1 MMLHRLARDSGGL
14 VQYHGADARI
24 ELGGRRIFLVHY
36 PDYGY
41 AMACTGEWDLV
52 CCGHSHCAGV
62 EQVANVKGGRSWL
75 ANPGT
80 VAALGR
86 SGDVDPRRPRV
97 DAIRHPQTPG
107 RVDAWPNS
115 SNLWRHSFF
124 LSAGAGALCRII
136 DARSPNELRH
146 KYRARAPRSRGR
158 EEIVFASNP
167 FAEISASV
175 PPAVMQ
181 AYVVLM
187 IVLVAAGT
195 LFDVVHK
202 GSARYFFENWRKS
215 KGKGAK
221 PLGGGE
227 LVSIAVKTGVVDVLT
242 SGEFCN
248 PRRRI
253 AHLLGMYGFVIY
265 VVTTAI
271 LIFGYPTTATPAP
284 GILPLL
290 WWIGGLMICVG
301 GYWFWFFIRVDVA
314 AEGHSPFRLVR
325 ADLFILS
332 LLASATLGLIWAF
345 LQSKGSAG
353 AGVFFGLYILATT
366 VLFAG
371 VPWSKFAHMFF
382 KPAAAFEK
390 RVSEANGTVENLPTQ
405 TRDDPEQ
412 RQRHSMELLRDA
424 PLNMGLGIKREA
436 PRHY

>member
-1 MMLHRLARDSGGL
+1 M
-14 VQYHGADARI
+14 
-24 ELGGRRIFLVHY
+24 F
-36 PDYGY
+36 
-41 AMACTGEWDLV
+41 T
-52 CCGHSHCAGV
+52 
-62 EQVANVKGGRSWL
+62 
-75 ANPGT
+75 
-80 VAALGR
+80 
-86 SGDVDPRRPRV
+86 
-97 DAIRHPQTPG
+97 
-107 RVDAWPNS
+107 
-115 SNLWRHSFF
+115 
-124 LSAGAGALCRII
+124 
-136 DARSPNELRH
+136 
-146 KYRARAPRSRGR
+146 
-158 EEIVFASNP
+158 SNP
-167 FAEISASV
+167 FAEISASI
-175 PPAVMQ
+175 PPVVMQ
-181 AYVVLM
+181 AYVVVM
-187 IVLVAAGT
+187 IVLVVAGT

-202 GSARYFFENWRKS
+202 GSARYFFENWRRS

-227 LVSIAVKTGVVDVLT
+227 LVSIAVRTGVVDVLT

-248 PRRRI
+248 PRRRV

-265 VVTTAI
+265 VVATAI
-271 LIFGYPTTATPAP
+271 LIFGYPTPATPAP

-314 AEGHSPFRLVR
+314 AEGHSPLRLVR
-325 ADLFILS
+325 ADLFIVS
-332 LLASATLGLIWAF
+332 LLASATLGLIWAY
-345 LQSKGSAG
+345 LQARGVAG
-353 AGVFFGLYILATT
+353 ARVFFGLYILATT

-390 RVSEANGTVENLPTQ
+390 RVSEADGSAENLPTQ